1 MQTNTQRDAVNYLSK
16 ESVMNDAVNFP
27 SQEQL
32 DQQVHELVIKH
43 LASELPAELDRIQE
57 SKTPSLS
64 IIATKGTMDMAYP
77 PFILAS
83 TAAALGWDVSI
94 FFTFYG
100 LGLLKDDIDAKV
112 SPLGNPAMP
121 MKMPFGP
128 EWLKNIDLNIPNA
141 LMANIPGFENMATMM
156 LQQTAKSKGIASVQE
171 LRDLCIE
178 ADVNMV
184 GCRMTVDMFGFEMDD
199 FIDDVDWVGAAS
211 YLPSAQKS
219 DISLFI

>member
-1 MQTNTQRDAVNYLSK
+1 
-16 ESVMNDAVNFP
+16 MNDAVNFP

-199 FIDDVDWVGAAS
+199 FIDDVDWLGAAS

>member
-1 MQTNTQRDAVNYLSK
+1 
-16 ESVMNDAVNFP
+16 MNDAVNFP